1 MQRVLIVGCPG
12 AGKSTAA
19 KALSEVTGLPVIHL
33 DRHHWQAGW
42 KMPNREVW
50 RETVK
55 TLAAE
60 PCWIMDGNY
69 SGSLP
74 HRLERADTLIHLD
87 FPTRLCFWR
96 VLRRTA
102 LGWGRPREDLGP
114 GCPERFDGEFL
125 RFVLNYRRD
134 QRDKDIA
141 QMAGFT
147 GALHRFTRPA
157 ELAAFIA
164 AQREVFGTNTKK
176 NLDTIVSRF

>member
-1 MQRVLIVGCPG
+1 VQRVLIVGGPG

-33 DRHHWQAGW
+33 DRHYWQPGW
-42 KMPNREVW
+42 TPSTGDAW
-50 RETVK
+50 RTTVK
-55 TLAAE
+55 TLADE
-60 PCWIMDGNY
+60 PRWIMEGNY

-74 HRLERADTLIHLD
+74 YRLTLADTLIHLD
-87 FPTRLCFWR
+87 FPTGLCFWR

-102 LGWGRPREDLGP
+102 LGWGRSRDDAGP
-114 GCPERFDGEFL
+114 ECPQRFDREFL
-125 RFVLNYRRD
+125 SYALHYRRD
-134 QRDKDIA
+134 QREKDIA
-141 QMAGFT
+141 QMRGFT
-147 GALHRFTRPA
+147 GDVRHFTRPA